1 MSGDRDTVLVVD
13 DDPACRDLHSIW
25 LEDEYEVV
33 TAAHGEAAIEKV
45 AEADVMLLDREMPK
59 MDGEAVAKQVHE
71 EGLDCFVV
79 MLSGVEPDF
88 DILDLPVDDYLTKPV
103 SREAVLDVVETMLSR
118 AVCQRMLREYFSL
131 TARKATLEL
140 RKRSDERNASDEY
153 QDLLSELEARRI
165 ALDEMLEQFDGD
177 WRQAILAAVDDD
189 MLDAG
194 TEQTA

>member
-33 TAAHGEAAIEKV
+33 TAADGEAAIEKV

-153 QDLLSELEARRI
+153 QDLLSELEAKRI

>member
-153 QDLLSELEARRI
+153 QDLLSELEAKRI